1 MSNAA
6 EITFKDTKELWRQIL
21 LRVYPTVRHDQFIT
35 WFADTGILS
44 MQEGIM
50 VLGVPT
56 QFAYSWLNQHYS
68 VRILEIAKVL
78 DANIQDLSIVVD
90 AGLANG
96 DDTRKVLLSSVIPTE
111 VKKTRKLPNRQ
122 EVRVTNDTV
131 SYMFNPKYTLGNFIV
146 GKHNRLVHAAC
157 LAVSNNPGSQWNPLF
172 IYGGVG
178 LGKTHL
184 LQGTGREILKNFPDK
199 VVVYFTAERFLNEV
213 VDAIKKYNAHDFKA
227 RYRNVDCLI
236 VDDIQLL
243 ADKDRTQE
251 EFFHLFNELYN
262 ANRQI
267 ILSSDRPPKEL
278 SGIETRLKSRFEM
291 GMVAE
296 VHFPDYETRLAILQ
310 SKCSEQQ
317 MMLAP
322 DILDFIANN
331 VHHSIRELEG
341 VLLQA
346 IAQMRLENITPT
358 VKSVGAILRR
368 LDRNNSKDLVGVS
381 REEMDKKLSIRN
393 ADDLISLVA
402 DYYRV
407 PETELKGNL
416 RKREI
421 MMPRQVCMY
430 LIYEVL
436 GHSYD
441 TIGDYFSGRNHTTV
455 LHAYNKI
462 KSKIGKDS
470 KLLQDIHA
478 LKREMGL

>member
-1 MSNAA
+1 MVS
-6 EITFKDTKELWRQIL
+6 TLDTKELWRQIL
-21 LRVYPTVRHDQFIT
+21 LRLYPTVRHDQFIT
-35 WFADTGILS
+35 WFADTTILRIDQG
-44 MQEGIM
+44 ML
-50 VLGVPT
+50 VVGVPT
-56 QFAYSWLNQHYS
+56 QFAYSWMSQHYQE
-68 VRILEIAKVL
+68 RILETAKIL
-78 DANIQDLSIVVD
+78 EPRLQEITIVVD
-90 AGLANG
+90 IGLSNA
-96 DDTRKVLLSSVIPTE
+96 DDSRKVLLHSVVPEI
-111 VKKTRKLPNRQ
+111 KKVRKLPNKQ
-122 EVRVTNDTV
+122 ELKVAPDTV
-131 SYMFNPKYTLGNFIV
+131 SYLLNPKYTLHNFIV

-157 LAVSNNPGSQWNPLF
+157 SAVAQNPGSQWNPLF

-184 LQGTGREILKNFPDK
+184 LQATGREMLRNFPDK
-199 VVVYFTAERFLNEV
+199 IVVYLTAERFLNEV
-213 VDAIKKYNAHDFKA
+213 VEAIKKYNAHDFKV

-236 VDDIQLL
+236 IDDIQLL

-267 ILSSDRPPKEL
+267 IISSDRPPKEL
-278 SGIETRLKSRFEM
+278 AGIEARLQSRFEM

-317 MMLAP
+317 AIVP
-322 DILDFIANN
+322 PEILDFIANN

-358 VKSVGAILRR
+358 VKSVGVILRK
-368 LDRNNSKDLVGVS
+368 LNSTKNLVGLTN
-381 REEMDKKLSIRN
+381 EQIDAKLSIHN
-393 ADDLISLVA
+393 ADDVIQLVA

-407 PETELKGNL
+407 PETELRGPT

-421 MMPRQVCMY
+421 MIPRQVCMY

-436 GHSYD
+436 AYSYD

-455 LHAYNKI
+455 LHSYNKI
-462 KSKIGKDS
+462 RTRITKDS
-470 KLLQDIHA
+470 KLLQDVHA
-478 LKREMGL
+478 LKKEMGL

>member
-1 MSNAA
+1 MIA
-6 EITFKDTKELWRQIL
+6 TDTKDLWREIL
-21 LRVYPTVRHDQFIT
+21 LRLYPTVRHDQFIT
-35 WFADTGILS
+35 WFPDTAVLRIDSGVL
-44 MQEGIM
+44 

-56 QFAYSWLNQHYS
+56 QFAESWIREHYS
-68 VRILEIAKVL
+68 ARILEIAKVL
-78 DANIQDLSIVVD
+78 NQSVTEISIVVES
-90 AGLANG
+90 GLINP
-96 DDTRKVLLSSVIPTE
+96 DDTRKIILSGIIPET
-111 VKKTRKLPNRQ
+111 KRIRKLPRKQ
-122 EVRVTNDTV
+122 EVKVTQDTV
-131 SYMFNPKYTLGNFIV
+131 SYMFNPKYTLHNFIV

-157 LAVSNNPGSQWNPLF
+157 LAVSLNPGAQWNPLF

-184 LQGTGREILKNFPDK
+184 LQGTGREILKNFPEK
-199 VVVYFTAERFLNEV
+199 VVVYLTAERFLNEV
-213 VDAIKKYNAHDFKA
+213 VEAIKKYNAHDFKV

-262 ANRQI
+262 SNRQI
-267 ILSSDRPPKEL
+267 IISSDRPPKEL
-278 SGIETRLKSRFEM
+278 SGIETRLQSRFEM

-310 SKCSEQQ
+310 SKCAEQQ
-317 MMLAP
+317 VLIAP
-322 DILDFIANN
+322 EILDFMANN

-346 IAQMRLENITPT
+346 IAQMRLENVTPT

-368 LDRNNSKDLVGVS
+368 LNNNGDIVGLSKEQIDA
-381 REEMDKKLSIRN
+381 KLSIRN

-407 PETELKGNL
+407 PETELRGAG

-421 MMPRQVCMY
+421 MIPRQVCMY

-441 TIGDYFSGRNHTTV
+441 TIGDSFSGRNHTTV
-455 LHAYNKI
+455 LHAYNKVRARL
-462 KSKIGKDS
+462 GKDS
-470 KLLQDIHA
+470 KMLQDIHA
-478 LKREMGL
+478 LKKEMGL

>member
-1 MSNAA
+1 MVA
-6 EITFKDTKELWRQIL
+6 TFDTKEFWKQIL
-21 LRVYPTVRHDQFIT
+21 LRLYPTVRHDQFIT
-35 WFADTGILS
+35 WFADTAVLRIDQEIL
-44 MQEGIM
+44 II
-50 VLGVPT
+50 GVPT
-56 QFAYSWLNQHYS
+56 QFAYSWMSQHYQE
-68 VRILEIAKVL
+68 RILETAKLLEPRLKEISIIV
-78 DANIQDLSIVVD
+78 DIGLS
-90 AGLANG
+90 NP
-96 DDTRKVLLSSVIPTE
+96 DDTRKVLLTSVIPE
-111 VKKTRKLPNRQ
+111 IKKVRKLPKKQ
-122 EVRVTNDTV
+122 EVRVAPDTV
-131 SYMFNPKYTLGNFIV
+131 SYLLNPKYTLQNFIV

-157 LAVSNNPGSQWNPLF
+157 GAVGQNPGSQWNPLF

-184 LQGTGREILKNFPDK
+184 LQATGREILRNFPDK
-199 VVVYFTAERFLNEV
+199 IVVYLTAERFLNEV
-213 VDAIKKYNAHDFKA
+213 VEAIKKYNAHDFKV

-236 VDDIQLL
+236 IDDIQLL

-267 ILSSDRPPKEL
+267 IISSDRPPKEL
-278 SGIETRLKSRFEM
+278 SGIEERLQSRFEM

-317 MMLAP
+317 AIIP
-322 DILDFIANN
+322 PEILDFIANN

-358 VKSVGAILRR
+358 VKSVGMILRK
-368 LDRNNSKDLVGVS
+368 LNSNKNLVGVTN
-381 REEMDKKLSIRN
+381 EQMDAKLSIHN
-393 ADDLISLVA
+393 ADDVIQLIA

-407 PETELKGNL
+407 PETELRGTT

-421 MMPRQVCMY
+421 MIPRQVCMY

-436 GHSYD
+436 GYSYD

-455 LHAYNKI
+455 LHSYNKI
-462 KSKIGKDS
+462 RMRITKDS
-470 KLLQDIHA
+470 KLLQDVHA
-478 LKREMGL
+478 LKKEMGL

>member
-1 MSNAA
+1 M
-6 EITFKDTKELWRQIL
+6 
-21 LRVYPTVRHDQFIT
+21 LRLYPTVRHDQFIT
-35 WFADTGILS
+35 WFADTAVLRVDQGML
-44 MQEGIM
+44 

-56 QFAYSWLNQHYS
+56 QFAYSWIDQHYKD
-68 VRILEIAKVL
+68 RILEIAKVL
-78 DANIQDLSIVVD
+78 DTSVADISVVVEP
-90 AGLANG
+90 GLANS
-96 DDTRKVLLSSVIPTE
+96 DDVRKVSLSSIVPET
-111 VKKTRKLPNRQ
+111 KKVRKLPRKQ
-122 EVRVTNDTV
+122 EVRVAQDTV
-131 SYMFNPKYTLGNFIV
+131 SYMLNPKYTLQNFIV

-157 LAVSNNPGSQWNPLF
+157 LAVASNPGSQWNPFF

-184 LQGTGREILKNFPDK
+184 LQGTGREILRNLPEKI
-199 VVVYFTAERFLNEV
+199 VVYFTAERFLNEV
-213 VDAIKKYNAHDFKA
+213 VDAIKKYNSQDFKA

-262 ANRQI
+262 ANKQI
-267 ILSSDRPPKEL
+267 IISSDRPPKEL
-278 SGIETRLKSRFEM
+278 AGIEKRLQSRFEM

-310 SKCSEQQ
+310 NKCSEQQ
-317 MMLAP
+317 VIMP
-322 DILDFIANN
+322 PEVLDFIAYN

-346 IAQMRLENITPT
+346 VAQMRLEGVTPT
-358 VKSVGAILRR
+358 VKSVGIILRR
-368 LDRNNSKDLVGVS
+368 LDRSGDIVGVS
-381 REEMDKKLSIRN
+381 KEQMEAKLSVRN
-393 ADDLISLVA
+393 ADDIINLVA
-402 DYYRV
+402 DYYRI
-407 PETELKGNL
+407 PSSELRGTI

-421 MMPRQVCMY
+421 MLPRQVCMY

-455 LHAYNKI
+455 LHSYNKV

-470 KLLQDIHA
+470 KLLQDVHA
-478 LKREMGL
+478 LKKEMGL

>member
-1 MSNAA
+1 MDS
-6 EITFKDTKELWRQIL
+6 KELWRQIL
-21 LRVYPTVRHDQFIT
+21 LRLYPTVRHDQFIT
-35 WFADTGILS
+35 WFADTGILRVD
-44 MQEGIM
+44 GAVL
-50 VLGVPT
+50 VLGVPN
-56 QFAYSWLNQHYS
+56 QFAYNWLVQHYND
-68 VRILEIAKVL
+68 RILEIAKVL
-78 DANIQDLSIVVD
+78 DTNITEISIVVD
-90 AGLANG
+90 SALNNP
-96 DDTRKVLLSSVIPTE
+96 DDNRKVPLSSVVPEI
-111 VKKTRKLPNRQ
+111 KKVRKMPNRQ
-122 EVRVTNDTV
+122 EVKVTADTI
-131 SYMFNPKYTLGNFIV
+131 SYMLNPKYMLQNYIV

-157 LAVSNNPGSQWNPLF
+157 QAVAANPGSQWNPLF

-184 LQGTGREILKNFPDK
+184 LQGTGREILRNFPDK
-199 VVVYFTAERFLNEV
+199 IVVYFTAERFLNEV
-213 VDAIKKYNAHDFKA
+213 VDAIKKYNAQDFKA

-262 ANRQI
+262 ANKQL

-278 SGIETRLKSRFEM
+278 AGIETRLQSRFEM

-310 SKCSEQQ
+310 NKCSEQQ
-317 MMLAP
+317 VMLAP
-322 DILDFIANN
+322 EVLDFIAYN

-358 VKSVGAILRR
+358 VKSVGTIVRR
-368 LDRNNSKDLVGVS
+368 LDGNGEISAGGKPQIDA
-381 REEMDKKLSIRN
+381 KLSVRN
-393 ADDLISLVA
+393 ADDVINLVA

-407 PETELKGNL
+407 PSSELRGSV

-421 MMPRQVCMY
+421 MLPRQVCMY

-455 LHAYNKI
+455 LHSYNKI
-462 KSKIGKDS
+462 KEKLGKDS
-470 KLLQDIHA
+470 KLLQDVHS

>member
-1 MSNAA
+1 MV
-6 EITFKDTKELWRQIL
+6 TTDTKDLWRQIL
-21 LRVYPTVRHDQFIT
+21 LRLYPTIRHGEFIT
-35 WFADTGILS
+35 WFANTALLRIDNGVL
-44 MQEGIM
+44 

-56 QFAYSWLNQHYS
+56 QFAYSWIQQYYCD
-68 VRILEIAKVL
+68 RILEIAKVL
-78 DANIQDLSIVVD
+78 EPNIKEISLVCE
-90 AGLANG
+90 AGLANE
-96 DDTRKVLLSSVIPTE
+96 DDMRKILLSSIVPET
-111 VKKTRKLPNRQ
+111 KKVRKLPRKQ
-122 EVRVTNDTV
+122 EVKIGAAGASDTV
-131 SYMFNPKYTLGNFIV
+131 SYMLNPKYTIQNFIV

-157 LAVSNNPGSQWNPLF
+157 QAVAMNPGSQWNPLF
-172 IYGGVG
+172 VYGGVG

-184 LQGTGREILKNFPDK
+184 LQATGREILKNFPEK
-199 VVVYFTAERFLNEV
+199 IIVYLTAERFLNEV
-213 VDAIKKYNAHDFKA
+213 VEAIKKFNAHDFKM

-236 VDDIQLL
+236 IDDIQLL

-267 ILSSDRPPKEL
+267 VISSDRPPKEL
-278 SGIETRLKSRFEM
+278 AGIEERLKSRFEM
-291 GMVAE
+291 GMVGE

-310 SKCSEQQ
+310 SKCGEQQ
-317 MMLAP
+317 VILP
-322 DILDFIANN
+322 PEVLDFIAYN
-331 VHHSIRELEG
+331 VHHNIREIEG

-346 IAQMRLENITPT
+346 IAQMRLENTTPT

-368 LDRNNSKDLVGVS
+368 LNREGDLVGVTK
-381 REEMDKKLSIRN
+381 EQMEAKLSVRS
-393 ADDLISLVA
+393 ADDVINLVA
-402 DYYRV
+402 DYYRI
-407 PETELKGNL
+407 PSSELRGSV

-455 LHAYNKI
+455 LHSYNKVRARL
-462 KSKIGKDS
+462 GRDS

-478 LKREMGL
+478 LKKEMGL

>member
-1 MSNAA
+1 MDN
-6 EITFKDTKELWRQIL
+6 TDTKELWRQVL
-21 LRVYPTVRHDQFIT
+21 MRLYPTLRHDQFIT
-35 WFADTGILS
+35 WFADTA
-44 MQEGIM
+44 
-50 VLGVPT
+50 VLRIDQNVAVVGVPT
-56 QFAYSWLNQHYS
+56 QFAYSWIAQHCQD
-68 VRILEIAKVL
+68 RILETIKVL
-78 DANIQDLSIVVD
+78 NTTVTDISIVVD
-90 AGLANG
+90 SALSND
-96 DDTRKVLLSSVIPTE
+96 DDTRKVPLTSIVPET
-111 VKKTRKLPNRQ
+111 KKVRKLPGKR
-122 EVRVTNDTV
+122 EVRVDNETV
-131 SYMFNPKYTLGNFIV
+131 SYMLNPKYTLSNFIV

-157 LAVSNNPGSQWNPLF
+157 QAVGANPGAQWNPLF

-184 LQGTGREILKNFPDK
+184 LQSTGREILKNFPEK
-199 VVVYFTAERFLNEV
+199 IVVYFTAERFLNEV

-278 SGIETRLKSRFEM
+278 AGIEVRLKSRFEM

-310 SKCSEQQ
+310 NKCAEQQ
-317 MMLAP
+317 AMLP
-322 DILDFIANN
+322 PEVLDFIAYN

-346 IAQMRLENITPT
+346 IAQMRLENTTPT
-358 VKSVGAILRR
+358 VKSVGGLIRR
-368 LDRNNSKDLVGVS
+368 LDRNGEIVGVS
-381 REEMDKKLSIRN
+381 KEQMDAKLSVRN
-393 ADDLISLVA
+393 ADDVINLVA
-402 DYYRV
+402 DYYRI
-407 PETELKGNL
+407 PSSELRGTL

-421 MMPRQVCMY
+421 MLPRQVCMY

-441 TIGDYFSGRNHTTV
+441 TIGDHFSGRNHTTV
-455 LHAYNKI
+455 LHSYNKI
-462 KSKIGKDS
+462 RAKLGKDS

-478 LKREMGL
+478 LKKEMGL

>member
-1 MSNAA
+1 MV
-6 EITFKDTKELWRQIL
+6 TTDTKELWRQVL
-21 LRVYPTVRHDQFIT
+21 LRLYPTIRHDQFIT
-35 WFADTGILS
+35 WFADTGILRID
-44 MQEGIM
+44 QG
-50 VLGVPT
+50 VLVIGVPN
-56 QFAYSWLNQHYS
+56 QFAYSWISQHYQE
-68 VRILEIAKVL
+68 RLLEIAKVL
-78 DANIQDLSIVVD
+78 DASIVHTSIVVEPS
-90 AGLANG
+90 LLNQ
-96 DDTRKVLLSSVIPTE
+96 DDTRKVLLASIVPET
-111 VKKTRKLPNRQ
+111 KKVRKMPRRQ
-122 EVRVTNDTV
+122 EVKVSSGGAADTV
-131 SYMFNPKYTLGNFIV
+131 SYMLNPKYTLANFIV

-157 LAVSNNPGSQWNPLF
+157 QAVAMNPGEQWNPLF

-184 LQGTGREILKNFPDK
+184 LQSTGREILKNFPEK
-199 VVVYFTAERFLNEV
+199 IVVYLTAERFLNEV
-213 VDAIKKYNAHDFKA
+213 VEAIKRYNSQDFKA

-262 ANRQI
+262 ANKQI
-267 ILSSDRPPKEL
+267 IISSDRPPKEL
-278 SGIETRLKSRFEM
+278 AGIETRLQSRFEM

-310 SKCSEQQ
+310 NKCTEQQ
-317 MMLAP
+317 VLLP
-322 DILDFIANN
+322 PEVLDFIAYN

-358 VKSVGAILRR
+358 VKSVGTIIRR
-368 LDRNNSKDLVGVS
+368 LDRNGDLVGVTK
-381 REEMDKKLSIRN
+381 EQIDAKLSVRN
-393 ADDLISLVA
+393 ADDVINLVA
-402 DYYRV
+402 DYFRI
-407 PETELKGNL
+407 PSSELRGTI

-421 MMPRQVCMY
+421 MIPRQVCMY

-436 GHSYD
+436 GHSFD

-455 LHAYNKI
+455 LHSYNKV
-462 KSKIGKDS
+462 KSRLGRDS

-478 LKREMGL
+478 LKKEMGL